1 MPAAKPTQAQISRA
15 IRGAMDAGVEVGGV
29 ETRPDGTVIVLAKNQ
44 IAPTNAPR
52 EGRDCDSLFGQ
63 TQ

>member
-15 IRGAMDAGVEVGGV
+15 VRGAIAGGIEVGGV

-44 IAPTNAPR
+44 VTLSSAPM